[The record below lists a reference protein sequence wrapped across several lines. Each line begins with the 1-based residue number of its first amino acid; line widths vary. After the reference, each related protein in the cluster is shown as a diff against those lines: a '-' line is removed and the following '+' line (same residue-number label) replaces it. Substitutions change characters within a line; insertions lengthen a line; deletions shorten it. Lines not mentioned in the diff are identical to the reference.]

1 MGKVVE
7 FVGKAWS
14 LAWRLA
20 PPLAAAV
27 FVSGAALGQG
37 ALTDCRFQIVGSAK
51 IASVSESGSFV
62 LDDGREAR
70 LAGLDLPAG
79 YASGQSALRKLLADR
94 PVVLKKLGLETDR
107 YGRLLVY
114 AFTSENGAER
124 SLQQALLAG
133 GFARVAANIGDKPCA
148 SALLKEEARARKAG
162 TGLWS
167 EAAYQPRPA
176 DKPSDL
182 LEEIGR
188 FALVEGKV
196 LSVRDNAGTIYLNFG
211 RRWIESFT
219 VTISKRN
226 ESTFTKAGLE
236 PKKLEGRRIR
246 VRGFLELRGGP
257 VIEATRPEQIELTEL
272 N

>member
-7 FVGKAWS
+7 FVGRAWS
-14 LAWRLA
+14 PARRLT
-20 PPLAAAV
+20 PPLAVIALISGTACAQDALTGCRFETV
-27 FVSGAALGQG
+27 GAAK
-37 ALTDCRFQIVGSAK
+37 V
-51 IASVSESGSFV
+51 ASISETGSFM

-79 YASGQSALRKLLADR
+79 YASSASALRKLLADR
-94 PVVLKKLGLETDR
+94 PVVLKKLGIETDR

-114 AFTSENGAER
+114 AFASENGTER
-124 SLQQALLAG
+124 SLQQAMLAG
-133 GFARVAANIGDKPCA
+133 GHARVAATIGDRSCA
-148 SALLKEEARARKAG
+148 TALLKEEARARKAG

-167 EAAYQPRPA
+167 ELAFRPRQA
-176 DKPSDL
+176 DKPSEL

-211 RRWIESFT
+211 RRWTESFT

-226 ESTFTKAGLE
+226 ESTFTTAGLE

-257 VIEATRPEQIELTEL
+257 VIEAARPEQIELAEL